1 MGKSYVQI
9 YDSILYN
16 LVLFFIY
23 IYMYIHIYLY
33 ALGKSILEN
42 GHDLAAWI
50 LFLWQEN
57 GCSIVKT
64 PVTEK
69 SPEHFCYSSGF
80 PGS

>member
-1 MGKSYVQI
+1 M
-9 YDSILYN
+9 
-16 LVLFFIY
+16 
-23 IYMYIHIYLY
+23 
-33 ALGKSILEN
+33 LEN

-57 GCSIVKT
+57 GCSIVTT

-69 SPEHFCYSSGF
+69 SPENFCYSSGF